1 MKQTELGNLFK
12 TSLRSITVF
21 RLCWKETDCCKFPV
35 SHFCEIWRYDIYQC
49 NCQAAWKAVRKYG
62 SRYVII
68 CIQDTTAQNFWV

>member
-1 MKQTELGNLFK
+1 MKQAELGNLFK

-35 SHFCEIWRYDIYQC
+35 SHFCEIWQYDIYQC